1 LSEVHPGREHI
12 MMNIYDASKQRI
24 AFLTLL
30 APFLVL
36 TLLSVTTMRTYAV
49 GKVTINDASNVLNVQ
64 QVQDDAKQFPD
75 PLLIYTTRSFTGD
88 QNALNG
94 QTRGYVNDPGEVVI
108 GIDTVQRHLSIESGE
123 SVKLSDSQVNDAI
136 DAFRSDIN
144 GSDYTSATNAA
155 IDSLQSS
162 ITGKSPNGITPWG
175 VLMAGVLAVIVIV
188 LGVLIFRRWRAN
200 RNNSGTPPGGGG
212 GRRRSIWN
220 NGYYGGTYYPGQQIY
235 NGGNHTGTN
244 SGNYGGGAGGTFG
257 GGGFGGGG
265 GGSFG
270 GGGGG
275 GGGGGS
281 F

>member
-1 LSEVHPGREHI
+1 
-12 MMNIYDASKQRI
+12 MMNIYDASKRRI
-24 AFLTLL
+24 ASLILL
-30 APFLVL
+30 APFIVL
-36 TLLSVTTMRTYAV
+36 TLLSVTTMQTYAAS
-49 GKVTINDASNVLNVQ
+49 KVTINDASNVLNVQ
-64 QVQDDAKQFPD
+64 QVQDEAKQFPD
-75 PLLIYTTRSFTGD
+75 PLLIYTTKNFTGD
-88 QNALNG
+88 QNALNS
-94 QTRGYVNDPGEVVI
+94 QTSAYVNDAGEVVI
-108 GIDTVQRHLSIESGE
+108 GIDTVQRHLSIESGK
-123 SVKLSDSQVNDAI
+123 SSKLSDSQVNDAI
-136 DAFRSDIN
+136 DAFRSNIN
-144 GSDYTSATNAA
+144 GSDYTTATNAA

-175 VLMAGVLAVIVIV
+175 VLMAGVLSVIVIA
-188 LGVLIFRRWRAN
+188 LGIIIFRGWRAN
-200 RNNSGTPPGGGG
+200 RNNSGTPPGGGGG

-275 GGGGGS
+275 GGGS